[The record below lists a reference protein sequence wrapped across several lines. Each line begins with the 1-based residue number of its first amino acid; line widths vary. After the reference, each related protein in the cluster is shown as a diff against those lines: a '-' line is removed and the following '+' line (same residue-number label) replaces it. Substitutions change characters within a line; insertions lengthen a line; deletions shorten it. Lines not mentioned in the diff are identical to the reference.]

1 MKIISSKKAKK
12 LSFTLF
18 VLVIVSVA
26 LFYLLVNYVDIEEVA
41 TALNINKYEVRSE
54 LLLSAVDKLG
64 VCCPED
70 AVNTWA
76 EGLRMRNAAIQFS
89 VMTDKLKTE
98 YLKQLENT
106 FSNWVTGMSSPWIDS
121 YKIIKTDKKSDKEQ
135 IITMQF
141 STMTSTGPAGDYKA
155 ILTVIKEKNFWKI
168 SHITADEGLY
178 PYTGFKL

>member
-18 VLVIVSVA
+18 ILVIISIVV
-26 LFYLLVNYVDIEEVA
+26 FYLLVNYVDIEEVA

-54 LLLSAVDKLG
+54 QLLDAVDKLG
-64 VCCPED
+64 VCKCED
-70 AVNTWA
+70 AVNTWS

-89 VMTDKLKTE
+89 VMTDKLKIE
-98 YLKQLENT
+98 YLKQLET
-106 FSNWVTGMSSPWIDS
+106 SFSNWVTGMSSPWIDS
-121 YKIIKTDKKSDKEQ
+121 YKIIKTDKKTDKEYLV
-135 IITMQF
+135 TVQF

-155 ILTVIKEKNFWKI
+155 ILTVTKVEDFWKI

-178 PYTGFKL
+178 PYTGFKI